1 MKNKQIMHNKLK
13 NIKICIFLLLTIF
26 STKITLAADPLTN
39 PLKADSVP
47 ELIGIIIKAVL
58 GIVGSIALLMF
69 IYGGFMWLTSGGND
83 KKIEEGRKTLV
94 WSILGLALIFASYA
108 ILKFVF
114 QVLAR

>member
-1 MKNKQIMHNKLK
+1 MLLK
-13 NIKICIFLLLTIF
+13 NNKKIFINIFTLLTLL
-26 STKITLAADPLTN
+26 STKITFAQESTSPLSN
-39 PLKADSVP
+39 PLKAQSIP
-47 ELIGIIIKAVL
+47 QLIGIIINAVL

-83 KKIEEGRKTLV
+83 TKIKEGRKTLI

-114 QVLAR
+114 AAFAK

>member
-1 MKNKQIMHNKLK
+1 MKKTFASSIFVLVTTLTS
-13 NIKICIFLLLTIF
+13 KIAHAQL
-26 STKITLAADPLTN
+26 SN
-39 PLKADSVP
+39 PLKANSIP
-47 ELIGIIIKAVL
+47 ELIGIIIQAIL

-108 ILKFVF
+108 ILKFIF
-114 QVLAR
+114 AVLAK

>member
-1 MKNKQIMHNKLK
+1 MKNKQLAYNKLK
-13 NIKICIFLLLTIF
+13 NIKVHIFILLTLF
-26 STKITLAADPLTN
+26 SIKIVSAQGALTN
-39 PLKADSVP
+39 PLKVDSVP

-83 KKIEEGRKTLV
+83 EKIKEGRKTLV
-94 WSILGLALIFASYA
+94 WSIIGLALIFASYA

-114 QVLAR
+114 QVLAK